1 VLAAPAGSPG
11 PFVVAKLT
19 AAVAV
24 LAGAVALLRARR
36 SAMGLFVF
44 PNWRRWPLW
53 LGLLAPIWAGAVAN
67 VAVGQGPPLARTTL
81 LWLAGTIGVGV
92 YEEALFRGVVPALV
106 STTQPLLAALVSAG
120 LFSAVHAFLFLSAD
134 WRIAL
139 AIVLVSA
146 GAGLVFAG
154 VRFLSGS
161 IWPGVAAHATTD
173 FVGIGQAGLA
183 NAFAYTPAKFMG
195 LMISAGVLL
204 VWGAALLW
212 ALTRRRSPAPE
223 SAAQTL

>member
-1 VLAAPAGSPG
+1 VAAARAAALIALWIVAAILVDTLVYSGVARVLAAPAGSPV

-92 YEEALFRGVVPALV
+92 Y
-106 STTQPLLAALVSAG
+106 
-120 LFSAVHAFLFLSAD
+120 
-134 WRIAL
+134 
-139 AIVLVSA
+139 
-146 GAGLVFAG
+146 
-154 VRFLSGS
+154 
-161 IWPGVAAHATTD
+161 
-173 FVGIGQAGLA
+173 
-183 NAFAYTPAKFMG
+183 
-195 LMISAGVLL
+195 
-204 VWGAALLW
+204 
-212 ALTRRRSPAPE
+212 
-223 SAAQTL
+223 